1 MTAFI
6 IHNMAPI
13 MFAALVVFLLLGYP
27 VAFSLAANGL
37 LFAFIGIELGLF
49 RPDFLQA
56 LPERVYGVMSNDTLL
71 AIPFFTFMGL
81 ILERSGMAEDLLET
95 IGQLFGSVRGGIAY
109 AVIFVGALLAA
120 TTGVVAASV
129 ISMGLISLPIM
140 LRYGYDR
147 RVATGVIAASGTL
160 AQIIPPSLVLIVMAD
175 QLGRSV
181 GDMYEG
187 AFIPGLVLSTLYA
200 GYIFLVAVA
209 SPSSVPGLPL
219 EAQTLREPETAKH
232 RLIFPLSVISAF
244 ATAWLVVV
252 KLGLLNW
259 TLPAFEKVS
268 LGLTVAHVTW
278 TLVVGVLLTKAFIG
292 TIRTMTISLFLVI
305 AGATAIALVVM
316 SFTNVRA
323 GADYVVLTMTVAVAV
338 SFVVAVVNRY
348 SGLKLLSKLAEQVV
362 FVMVPPLGLVFLV
375 LGTIFI
381 GVATPTEG
389 GAMGAAGAV
398 LLAIMKRRLSFDL
411 TRQAAESTAKLSAF
425 VVFILIGARVFSL
438 TFYGVDGHRW
448 VEELLVSLP
457 GGQTGFL
464 IFVNVVVFLLA
475 FFLDFFE
482 LAFIIVPL
490 LAAPA
495 EKLGI
500 DLIWFGVILGVN
512 MQTSFMHP
520 PFGFALFY
528 LRSVAPRETYIDR
541 LSGKRMEPV
550 TTGQIY
556 WGAVPFV
563 VIQCIMIGLVIAFPQ
578 MVMHYKGTGT
588 GADPA
593 KVDFQLPQLDLPP
606 LDLGPPKLQ

>member
-1 MTAFI
+1 MLAVF
-6 IHNMAPI
+6 IHNLAPI

-37 LFAFIGIELGLF
+37 IFALIGIEFGLF

-56 LPERVYGVMSNDTLL
+56 LPERVYGVMNNDTLL

-81 ILERSGMAEDLLET
+81 ILERSGMAEDLLDT
-95 IGQLFGSVRGGIAY
+95 IGQLFGTIRGGLAY
-109 AVIFVGALLAA
+109 AVVFVGALLAA

-187 AFIPGLVLSTLYA
+187 AFIPGLMLALLYA
-200 GYIFLVAVA
+200 GYIFLLTIFKPRAA
-209 SPSSVPGLPL
+209 PGLPADAVGFR
-219 EAQTLREPETAKH
+219 EASGKRGLLSLLVLAIVSG
-232 RLIFPLSVISAF
+232 IFG
-244 ATAWLVVV
+244 WLVMRDSS
-252 KLGLLNW
+252 
-259 TLPAFEKVS
+259 T
-268 LGLTVAHVTW
+268 H
-278 TLVVGVLLTKAFIG
+278 
-292 TIRTMTISLFLVI
+292 
-305 AGATAIALVVM
+305 
-316 SFTNVRA
+316 
-323 GADYVVLTMTVAVAV
+323 GADFVVLTMFFGMAFA
-338 SFVVAVVNRY
+338 FVVAIVNWFCNRFF
-348 SGLKLLSKLAEQVV
+348 GFRFLSKLAEQVT
-362 FVMVPPLGLVFLV
+362 FVMVPPLFLIFLV

-381 GVATPTEG
+381 GLATPTEG
-389 GAMGAAGAV
+389 GAMGATGALV
-398 LLAIMKRRLSFDL
+398 LALLKRRLTWDL
-411 TRQAAESTAKLSAF
+411 TRQATEATAKLSSF

-448 VEELLVSLP
+448 VEELLTSLP
-457 GGQTGFL
+457 GGQIGFL
-464 IFVNVVVFLLA
+464 IFVNTFVFLLA

-482 LAFIIVPL
+482 LAFIVIPL
-490 LAAPA
+490 LGPAA
-495 EKLGI
+495 EHLGI
-500 DLIWFGVILGVN
+500 DLIWFGVMLGVN

-528 LRSVAPRETYIDR
+528 LRSVAPREVYVDR
-541 LSGKRMEPV
+541 VTSKKMDPV

-563 VIQCIMIGLVIAFPQ
+563 IIQIIAIALVIAFPA
-578 MVMHYKGTGT
+578 MVTHYQGNAAKI
-588 GADPA
+588 DPS
-593 KVDFQLPQLDLPP
+593 KVKIEIEQPDLPP
-606 LDLGPPKLQ
+606 MIDFNQPPTIK